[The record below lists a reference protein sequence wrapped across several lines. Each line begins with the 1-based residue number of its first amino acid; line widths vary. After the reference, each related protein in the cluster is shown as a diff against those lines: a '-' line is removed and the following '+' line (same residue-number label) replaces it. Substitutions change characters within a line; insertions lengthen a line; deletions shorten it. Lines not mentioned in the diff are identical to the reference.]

1 MGLCLEIAVELPQCF
16 PANCLYGG
24 RNSELLRSFR
34 HWSGPAQHR
43 SGLPPIR
50 GLTNHVIAGRRF
62 EETHSPVLLPI
73 ARINP
78 DFFFLGQ
85 GYPTNHFYISLASR
99 S

>member
-1 MGLCLEIAVELPQCF
+1 MEAEIANYYAAFVIGPDRHNIEVVCHQSE
-16 PANCLYGG
+16 ANQAMSSSGG
-24 RNSELLRSFR
+24 
-34 HWSGPAQHR
+34 
-43 SGLPPIR
+43 
-50 GLTNHVIAGRRF
+50 VF